1 MRNIEKRAQKILS
14 PLRCC
19 HMLAEKIYLFLDFK
33 YEKSWLKKA
42 IIWKLEK
49 GKLFK
54 L

>member
-1 MRNIEKRAQKILS
+1 
-14 PLRCC
+14 
-19 HMLAEKIYLFLDFK
+19 MLAEKIYLFLDFK
-33 YEKSWLKKA
+33 YEKSWLKKFQA